1 MQNMTEAQLVKPLP
15 ATLLL
20 TPLLVPPPFQ
30 MVHALPHAF
39 QKHLQH
45 HVKPRLV
52 KALGKLL
59 L

>member
-1 MQNMTEAQLVKPLP
+1 MQNVTEAQLVKSLP
-15 ATLLL
+15 ARTAFHSSLM
-20 TPLLVPPPFQ
+20 PSPFH
-30 MVHALPHAF
+30 MVHALPHTF

-45 HVKPRLV
+45 HVKSRLA